1 MHPNEDSFLRHLLR
15 CISQQHVVCV
25 ERKGRATS
33 SSANNGSH
41 PDTPVKGE
49 RNIDF
54 FVPPCVHAD
63 TCSTFFVKGRSF
75 PPIFGKSRLFVVR
88 WDYH

>member
-1 MHPNEDSFLRHLLR
+1 MEGLL
-15 CISQQHVVCV
+15 CIPMRTLSCGICFDASVSNMYLVCV
-25 ERKGRATS
+25 ERKGRAT

-54 FVPPCVHAD
+54 FLCPLVCMQIHAPH
-63 TCSTFFVKGRSF
+63 S
-75 PPIFGKSRLFVVR
+75 L
-88 WDYH
+88 